1 MIVER
6 LFSVT
11 YIYLD
16 IAFLVFFLTFLI
28 IKKKYVG
35 LAFSIFGGILYFIVD
50 YCIFHLATHSRTIE
64 NGDMFWV
71 LLWMS
76 MSYGITNFAI
86 IYFFVVKDKDCI
98 LFALLIWI
106 WWLCVPVIDSMF
118 NVADENKIHI
128 SRTTGSYHGVMGI
141 FLLVGYFG
149 LIIYNLFN
157 KDKESNAPILKLFLI
172 GFIVQFGWELGL
184 LLGGIRSTTYSNL
197 GDKLLLMFTNS
208 LLETN
213 LGMPYLWLIL
223 LAIRR
228 VVDEQFKVIPK
239 DDRVSLKEFIL
250 LNNKIKYIDLIK
262 QKS

>member
-16 IAFLVFFLTFLI
+16 IVFLVVLLLLMI
-28 IKKKYVG
+28 LKKKYVG
-35 LAFSIFGGILYFIVD
+35 LTFSLFGGILYFIVD

-76 MSYGITNFAI
+76 MSYGITNFCI
-86 IYFFVVKDKDCI
+86 IYFFVVKDEDCL

-106 WWLCVPVIDSMF
+106 WWLCAPIMDSMF
-118 NVADENKIHI
+118 GISNEDKIHI

-157 KDKESNAPILKLFLI
+157 KDKKSNAPILKLFLI

-184 LLGGIRSTTYSNL
+184 LLGGIRSTTYSNF

-223 LAIRR
+223 LSIRR
-228 VVDEQFKVIPK
+228 VISEQYKVMPK
-239 DDRVSLKEFIL
+239 NTRLSLKEFIKA
-250 LNNKIKYIDLIK
+250 NNEIKYIDLIK
-262 QKS
+262 IR